1 MQNIINAT
9 KINAFLDSKNILS
22 ETKDVYRSVL
32 ENLEVFANNFEEK
45 PLGEILSLFLNQDL
59 KPKARIMYN
68 SVASQYL
75 NYIDKIE
82 KMGNIEPTVKPAS
95 PIEQKTHEPK
105 QKPVFVSQEIDFS
118 KLIKFD
124 DSAFFVNKCE
134 PYHAIGDEVEK
145 AELALLSGRH
155 FCIRGKAGT
164 GKTSLGVYLANKH
177 NMPVVKIA
185 CNDGVKDYHLIGSK
199 SVDENDQV
207 KHEAGLLMQAVLLAN
222 KYGKC
227 EVILDEA
234 NTLKST
240 TMKVLNPF
248 MDETRFINVNGYGKL
263 ELIEGAQL
271 FFYLTMNLNYAG
283 TNDLNTEFKGR
294 TTMTEIKNIP
304 REMQKAILSRYN
316 VRSDIIDKIIDM
328 TEKINYQ
335 QSINEID
342 PLTVFSTRE
351 QLTAL
356 SMIEAGIDSGMDEKK
371 AVKLAL
377 SVNFTEKVYEE
388 KQQRQI
394 ERIISGVFEGNRY
407 E

>member
-1 MQNIINAT
+1 MQQIIDAR
-9 KINAFLDSKNILS
+9 KIETFLNSKNI
-22 ETKDVYRSVL
+22 EPATKDAYRSVL
-32 ENLEVFANNFEEK
+32 GNLEVFANNFEEK

-59 KPKARIMYN
+59 KPKARIFYN
-68 SVASQYL
+68 SVSSQYL
-75 NYIDKIE
+75 NYIE
-82 KMGNIEPTVKPAS
+82 KMQKIGDIEPTVKPVR
-95 PIEQKTHEPK
+95 PIEQVKPREQK
-105 QKPVFVSQEIDFS
+105 QKPVFVGQEIDFS

-145 AELALLSGRH
+145 AELAILSGRN

-164 GKTSLGVYLANKH
+164 GKTSLGVYLAHKH

-207 KHEAGLLMQAVLLAN
+207 KFEAGLLMQAVLLAN

-294 TTMTEIKNIP
+294 TTMTEIKSVP

-388 KQQRQI
+388 RQQRQI
-394 ERIISGVFEGNRY
+394 ERIISGVFEG
-407 E
+407 

>member
-1 MQNIINAT
+1 METTMINT
-9 KINAFLDSKNILS
+9 QSINAFLASKMIKS
-22 ETKDVYRSVL
+22 ETKDFYRSVL
-32 ENLEVFANNFEEK
+32 ENLEQIANNNRDNS
-45 PLGEILSLFLNQDL
+45 LAGVLNLFLNQEL
-59 KPKARIMYN
+59 KPKARVLYN
-68 SVASQYL
+68 SVANMYL
-75 NYIDKIE
+75 NY
-82 KMGNIEPTVKPAS
+82 MGSMYQMGEIKPV
-95 PIEQKTHEPK
+95 EQKPVEEIKPREQK
-105 QKPVFVSQEIDFS
+105 AKPVFVGQEIDFS
-118 KLIKFD
+118 KIIKFD

-134 PYHAIGDEVEK
+134 QYHAIGDEVEK

-294 TTMTEIKNIP
+294 TTMTEIKNVP